1 LLIIKGVDD
10 IFKIVYTG
18 SIIESKS
25 KVNSHK
31 FMPTKRQ
38 KQILDFITSFQKK
51 KGFAPSL
58 EEIKKHLKLS
68 SVSTI
73 HFHIKKLQ
81 DEGFLNKGEN
91 SPRSISV
98 FESQQMVKVP
108 LLGTIAAGQP
118 IEAIEVKE
126 TIAIPKTKV
135 IRGGNFYALRVAG
148 NSMIDENINDG
159 DVVLIKEQ
167 QSAENGQKVV
177 ALIDNYEATLKTFYK
192 EKNQI
197 RLQPANKEYEPIIIK
212 RGEQEIIIQGLV
224 VDVIKNEV
232 LSPEIKERFEVEKP
246 LKKLDKLPLNK
257 IICGDAIEELKKL
270 PNHSVDLIVAD
281 PPYWKVINEKWDYKW
296 RTENDY
302 IYWCK
307 QWLKELSRVVKKT
320 GCFYLFG
327 YFRTLSYLLPEIERE
342 GFALRQQIIINKGIQ
357 AISGR
362 ATKNYKM
369 FPNVTESVLFFAR
382 NNQPEIKKFLLEQQK
397 KAGLTA
403 KEINDKME
411 VKSNGGGL
419 WSLYTG
425 ENILAQIPT
434 KEQWEKLEK
443 ILNFKKPYSEV
454 NFVFNPQMGFTDVWS
469 DINFYKEKRY
479 HPTQKP
485 LQLIER
491 LIKASSDEEMVV
503 LDPFIGGGST
513 ALACLNLNRNY
524 IGIDL
529 DEKYVKISKERINQF
544 KRTPK
549 LL

>member
-1 LLIIKGVDD
+1 
-10 IFKIVYTG
+10 
-18 SIIESKS
+18 
-25 KVNSHK
+25 
-31 FMPTKRQ
+31 MPTKRQ
-38 KQILDFITSFQKK
+38 KQILDFITSFKK
-51 KGFAPSL
+51 KRGFSPSL
-58 EEIKKHLKLS
+58 EEIKRHLKLS

-73 HFHIKKLQ
+73 HFHIKRLKE
-81 DEGFLNKGEN
+81 EGYLDKGEN
-91 SPRSISV
+91 RPRSILV
-98 FESQQMVKVP
+98 YESQQMVKIP
-108 LLGTIAAGQP
+108 LLGSIAAGQP
-118 IEAIEVKE
+118 IEAIQEKE
-126 TIAIPKTKV
+126 IIAVPKTKLP
-135 IRGGNFYALRVAG
+135 RSGNLYALKVIG

-159 DVVLIKEQ
+159 DVILVKEQ
-167 QSAENGQKVV
+167 STADNGQKVV
-177 ALIDNYEATLKTFYK
+177 ALIDNHEATLKTLYK
-192 EKNQI
+192 EKRQI

-212 RGEQEIIIQGLV
+212 NGEREIIIQGLV
-224 VDVIKNEV
+224 IDVIKNEI
-232 LSPEIKERFEVEKP
+232 LSPEIKERFEIEKHF
-246 LKKLDKLPLNK
+246 KKFEKLPLNK
-257 IICGDAIEELKKL
+257 IICGDAVEELKRL
-270 PNHSVDLIVAD
+270 PNNSIDLIIAD

-302 IYWCK
+302 IFWCK
-307 QWLKELSRVVKKT
+307 QWLKELSRVVKKI

-342 GFALRQQIIINKGIQ
+342 GFSLRQQIIINKGVQ

-382 NNQPEIKKFLLEQQK
+382 NNQPEIKRFLLEKQK

-491 LIKASSDEEMVV
+491 LIKASSDEGMVV
-503 LDPFIGGGST
+503 LDPFIGAGST

-529 DEKYVKISKERINQF
+529 DEKYVKISKERIEQL

-549 LL
+549 LF

>member
-1 LLIIKGVDD
+1 
-10 IFKIVYTG
+10 
-18 SIIESKS
+18 
-25 KVNSHK
+25 
-31 FMPTKRQ
+31 MPTKRQ
-38 KQILDFITSFQKK
+38 KQILGFITSFQKK

-58 EEIKKHLKLS
+58 EEIKKYLKLS

-81 DEGFLNKGEN
+81 DEGFLNKEEN

-98 FESQQMVKVP
+98 YESQQMVKIP
-108 LLGTIAAGQP
+108 LMGVIAAGQP
-118 IEAIEVKE
+118 IEAIQVKE
-126 TIAIPKTKV
+126 TIAIPKAKV
-135 IRGGNFYALRVAG
+135 VRGGNFYALRVAG

-159 DVVLIKEQ
+159 DVVLVKEQ
-167 QSAENGQKVV
+167 QTAENGQKIV
-177 ALIDNYEATLKTFYK
+177 ALINNYEATLKTFYK

-197 RLQPANKEYEPIIIK
+197 RLQPANKEYEPIVIK

-224 VDVIKNEV
+224 VDIIKNEM
-232 LSPEIKERFEVEKP
+232 LSPEIKGKFEVEKP
-246 LKKLDKLPLNK
+246 LKKLGKLPLNK

-270 PNHSVDLIVAD
+270 SDHSVDLIVAD

-327 YFRTLSYLLPEIERE
+327 YFRTLSYLLPEIEIE

-419 WSLYTG
+419 WSLYAG

-469 DINFYKEKRY
+469 DINFYKEERY

-491 LIKASSDEEMVV
+491 LIKASSDEEMIV
-503 LDPFIGGGST
+503 LDPFVGAGST

-529 DEKYVKISKERINQF
+529 DEKYVKISKERISQF
-544 KRTPK
+544 KRTPR

>member
-1 LLIIKGVDD
+1 ML
-10 IFKIVYTG
+10 
-18 SIIESKS
+18 
-25 KVNSHK
+25 
-31 FMPTKRQ
+31 TKRQ
-38 KQILDFITSFQKK
+38 KQILDFITSFTKK
-51 KGFAPSL
+51 KGLSPSF

-81 DEGFLNKGEN
+81 EEGYLSKGEN
-91 SPRSISV
+91 RPRSISV
-98 FESQQMVKVP
+98 YGSEQMVQIP
-108 LLGTIAAGQP
+108 FLGLIAAGQP
-118 IEAIEVKE
+118 IEAIQVKE
-126 TIAIPKTKV
+126 TIAIPKNKLP
-135 IRGGNFYALRVAG
+135 RSGNFYALRVSG
-148 NSMIDENINDG
+148 NSMIEENINDG
-159 DVVLIKEQ
+159 DVVLVKQ
-167 QSAENGQKVV
+167 QSVAENGQKVV
-177 ALIDNYEATLKTFYK
+177 ALTDNYEATLKTFFK
-192 EKNQI
+192 EKKQI
-197 RLQPANKEYEPIIIK
+197 RLQSANKDFEPIII
-212 RGEQEIIIQGLV
+212 RNGEKEVSIQGLV
-224 VDVIKNEV
+224 IDVIKNEII
-232 LSPEIKERFEVEKP
+232 STEIKEKFEVEKP
-246 LKKLDKLPLNK
+246 LKKLDKLPINK
-257 IICGDAIEELKKL
+257 IICGDAIEELKKI
-270 PNHSVDLIVAD
+270 PDHSIDLIVAD
-281 PPYWKVINEKWDYKW
+281 PPYWKVINEKWDFKW

-302 IYWCK
+302 IFWCK

-342 GFALRQQIIINKGIQ
+342 GFSLRQQIIINKGIQ

-382 NNQPEIKKFLLEQQK
+382 NNQPEIKSFLLEKQK
-397 KAGLTA
+397 RAGLNA
-403 KEINDKME
+403 KEINDKMK

-469 DINFYKEKRY
+469 DINFYKEKRH

-491 LIKASSDEEMVV
+491 LIKASSNESMVV
-503 LDPFIGGGST
+503 LDPFIGAGST

-529 DEKYVKISKERINQF
+529 DEKYVKISKERIEQF